1 MFSTSYT
8 LRRRSVGLNWLLKLL
23 KLLFDALLDVVAAAA
38 ALITAGLFVFVH
50 VLLVL
55 NDPELNGD
63 ELAAADVFVVEAD
76 AGNEGDGALP

>member
-1 MFSTSYT
+1 M
-8 LRRRSVGLNWLLKLL
+8 LRLL

-55 NDPELNGD
+55 NEPELNGD
-63 ELAAADVFVVEAD
+63 ELAAPPPDPDVFVVEAD
-76 AGNEGDGALP
+76 DGNEGDGALP